1 MSYCID
7 TSTFLDAWDRWYPID
22 VFPSL
27 WTSVEKLIEVGTIIS
42 SEEVLFEL
50 ERKDDAL
57 YNWAKEHSDVFLPLS
72 DEVQARATQIMADF
86 PKFVDERTG
95 KSFGDP
101 FVIGTAMVHGAT
113 VVTGEKGGSMN
124 RPTIP
129 IVCDHYKVRCLN
141 TVEFLRAVKF
151 RF

>member
-50 ERKDDAL
+50 ERKDVAL
-57 YNWAKEHSDVFLPLS
+57 YNL
-72 DEVQARATQIMADF
+72 
-86 PKFVDERTG
+86 
-95 KSFGDP
+95 
-101 FVIGTAMVHGAT
+101 
-113 VVTGEKGGSMN
+113 
-124 RPTIP
+124 
-129 IVCDHYKVRCLN
+129 
-141 TVEFLRAVKF
+141 
-151 RF
+151 